1 MPKIDR
7 IGYTYMQHVVPSP
20 GAPTEGKGAS
30 VEIRSYALRNSSP
43 KTTQKSSVLAGA
55 IGVLEGRKVDD
66 DLCWGH
72 VGVVQSALLG
82 ALHVCTSRASRQS

>member
-1 MPKIDR
+1 
-7 IGYTYMQHVVPSP
+7 MQHVL
-20 GAPTEGKGAS
+20 GAPREGKGLS
-30 VEIRSYALRNSSP
+30 VEIRPYALRNSLPPPP

-55 IGVLEGRKVDD
+55 IGVLEGRKGGD

-82 ALHVCTSRASRQS
+82 ALHVCTSSASRQS

>member
-1 MPKIDR
+1 MSWDSQRGKRGSCGDNAICLKKQP
-7 IGYTYMQHVVPSP
+7 
-20 GAPTEGKGAS
+20 PT
-30 VEIRSYALRNSSP
+30 P

-55 IGVLEGRKVDD
+55 IGVLEGRKGDD